1 MLRPICPTV
10 VIGRT
15 AETTAIVAMLEDIGA
30 PVLAQ
35 AVDREIYLLLA
46 DRDPSLVVVD
56 ATSSLVSLELVAAAL
71 SPIAA
76 AQRPLLLAVVS
87 QASVGSLP
95 YTDCLDDFVVWPCEG
110 DELEA
115 RLALARWR
123 RVGLTG
129 EGVLRSGELAI
140 DVRRHRVVVAGREVV
155 LTVREYEL
163 LRALVE
169 ARGEVLTRD
178 GLLSNVWG
186 ADYLGGARTV
196 DIHIWRLRSKIAEI
210 EDRIVTVRGVGY
222 RLVPE
227 GES

>member
-1 MLRPICPTV
+1 MV
-10 VIGRT
+10 GRG
-15 AETTAIVAMLEDIGA
+15 AETTAIVAVLTDIGA
-30 PVLAQ
+30 PVVAQ
-35 AVDREIYLLLA
+35 GVDRETHALLA

-76 AQRPLLLAVVS
+76 SQRPLFIAVLS

-95 YTDCLDDFVVWPCEG
+95 YTDCLDDFAVWPCEP

-115 RLALARWR
+115 RIALARWR

-129 EGVLRSGELAI
+129 EGVLRSGELAV
-140 DVRRHRVVVAGREVV
+140 DVRRHRVVVEGREVV

-169 ARGEVLTRD
+169 ARGDVLTRD
-178 GLLSNVWG
+178 ALLSNVWG

-196 DIHIWRLRSKIAEI
+196 DIHIRRLRSKIPEI
-210 EDRIVTVRGVGY
+210 EERIATVRGVGY
-222 RLVPE
+222 YLVPE